1 MAKRLRVTVTVEDDI
16 LVRLRNLPRQA
27 TEERSH
33 YYWPVRER
41 RH

>member
-1 MAKRLRVTVTVEDDI
+1 MAKRLRVTMTVEHDI
-16 LVRLRNLPRQA
+16 LVRLRDLPRQA

>member
-1 MAKRLRVTVTVEDDI
+1 MAKRLRVTVTVEHDI
-16 LVRLRNLPRQA
+16 LERLRDLPTQA

-33 YYWPVRER
+33 HYWPVRER